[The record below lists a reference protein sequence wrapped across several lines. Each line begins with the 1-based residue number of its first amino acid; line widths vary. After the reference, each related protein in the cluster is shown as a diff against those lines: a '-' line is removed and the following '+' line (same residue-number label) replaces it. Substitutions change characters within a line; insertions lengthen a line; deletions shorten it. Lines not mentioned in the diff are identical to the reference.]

1 VLSNIAKVA
10 LIAALSVL
18 SSPLILVSQDHELPK
33 VEWMAGYSQLRS
45 DGHGLS
51 GWKTAAVG
59 NINQWLGIAADID
72 GHYFSE
78 TGPHGQEEER
88 EHSFTFGP
96 HFALRKHRKLVPVGY
111 TLFGFAH
118 ENTLVGGTSHSA
130 TGFASELGGA
140 LDWEVSKSVAFR
152 VIDCAA
158 SITRIEG
165 ETHVKPKFG
174 FGVVFNFGH

>member
-1 VLSNIAKVA
+1 MLSNIANVT
-10 LIAALSVL
+10 LLVL
-18 SSPLILVSQDHELPK
+18 LTVFSSPLISMAQDHELPK
-33 VEWMAGYSQLRS
+33 LELMAGYSQLRS

-72 GHYFSE
+72 GHYFSGS
-78 TGPHGQEEER
+78 GPHGQEEER

-96 HFALRKHRKLVPVGY
+96 HFALRRHRKLVPIGY

-118 ENTLVGGTSHSA
+118 ENTVSGGAAHSA

-152 VIDCAA
+152 IFDCAA

-165 ETHVKPKFG
+165 DTYVKPKFG